1 MCTLTCTSPCTFY
14 KDRNIE
20 GKLKVYSTHH
30 LDFALHSRTNL
41 GIKTIF
47 YIERN
52 NKQVSYLNRTQQ
64 PDNFPSTLFDSNEN
78 GQPSVCW
85 FKTAR
90 LLSEHCRHE
99 GFGQITQTPSNTRIM
114 AEIFTIFKTNLPSC
128 CTLRHFRITTWWIAV

>member
-1 MCTLTCTSPCTFY
+1 MLRATRIRKLDTHFLVCLITCFCTRLSTSHFAHVKQFFVHMCTLTCTSPCTFY

-52 NKQVSYLNRTQQ
+52 NKQVSYLVNPVFVGLRQRGCCLNIVGMKVLGRS
-64 PDNFPSTLFDSNEN
+64 PR
-78 GQPSVCW
+78 
-85 FKTAR
+85 R
-90 LLSEHCRHE
+90 L
-99 GFGQITQTPSNTRIM
+99 QIL
-114 AEIFTIFKTNLPSC
+114 A
-128 CTLRHFRITTWWIAV
+128 